1 MFSRAGL
8 KCAKTCV
15 KGRRPGAGI
24 RDVTRSQPGQG
35 LTSINLLCYLATARL
50 QPGQGMTLSNGM
62 TGAGRQE
69 NPPPDPYSGK
79 GLMLSAG

>member
-35 LTSINLLCYLATARL
+35 V
-50 QPGQGMTLSNGM
+50 TLSNGM
-62 TGAGRQE
+62 TAAGRQQ